1 MAKKKANN
9 VVLEEAAS
17 TSTRAPRS
25 KVLIFKTA
33 TEIGERFGY
42 ETPIAV
48 GRKAWLALAS
58 KEKLAAVAEEEGV

>member
-1 MAKKKANN
+1 MAKKKAT
-9 VVLEEAAS
+9 VTLETEAPA
-17 TSTRAPRS
+17 TTGRNRS

-42 ETPIAV
+42 ETQIAV
-48 GRKAWLALAS
+48 GRKSWLALAS